1 MVQYITHG
9 FPISSYALHSR
20 IQGTRNLTQATTSG
34 WSYSDEIPANSIV
47 FQNSV
52 YSLLETM
59 STTQY

>member
-9 FPISSYALHSR
+9 FPISSYALHSS

-59 STTQY
+59 STTPY